1 VAVLNMDDAGDTA
14 PAAAMAMLIVYTSAG
29 VRLLHAGLSRWL
41 LRRTQAW
48 RQQGR

>member
-1 VAVLNMDDAGDTA
+1 MLNRDDAGDPA

-29 VRLLHAGLSRWL
+29 VRLLHTGLSRWL
-41 LRRTQAW
+41 LQRTQAW